1 MVLAMTRAELR
12 TLLDHLLVEHLRR
25 MPNATAAE
33 TLAELRRLLADEAP
47 KARKH

>member
-1 MVLAMTRAELR
+1 MTRTELR

-25 MPNATAAE
+25 MPKATAAE
-33 TLAELRRLLADEAP
+33 TLAELRRMLADEMA